1 MFEYLRRLA
10 TTGAAYTASS
20 VLSKLIAVALLPVYT
35 AALTPADYGAAEVVL
50 ASVIALSIIVRLGL
64 IEALLRFYYLPDV
77 DRPEVVRTGFA
88 ALFWSTT
95 AIAAICLVFAAPISQ
110 LLLDHTDAELGRL
123 AVLGLWTLTLW
134 EYALTLLRVDE
145 RARAYFWLTVLNV
158 VATIP
163 VTVYLVVV
171 ADEGAAGILWGT
183 FGTGLAFLAW
193 LLWRERRRL
202 SLRFDVPL
210 LRRMTRFGLPT
221 MPAELTL
228 YSLNFIDRI
237 LIVRLAGLAE
247 AGCTRWRSSSP
258 GMNVIARAFQL
269 AWPPLAYSI
278 ADDDEARRAY
288 ASCSPGSP
296 RSAPSPS
303 PGSGCWRGGSSTC
316 WRRPPSSVLQGGG
329 PAGDRDRALRALPRP
344 GRDPGAHRANRV
356 QPAGDD
362 RGHRRQRR
370 REPGL
375 IPRWGSSARGSRSSR
390 RSRRAGAHVRA
401 HAAPLPG
408 AVRVGPAGAP
418 VVVTAATV
426 AGGELL
432 LPTSGFGGFA
442 SRLVLWLALPVI
454 LLRRDSSPTRSARPA
469 GDASPAAVRE
479 RLRALAASPT
489 RRPASRSRR
498 PVTRPRSTR
507 PCGATR
513 TGSRTRRPASPPTSA
528 RRLSWSSRQAGQPS
542 RWAASP
548 GILASASS
556 PASSSST

>member
-20 VLSKLIAVALLPVYT
+20 VLSKLIAVALLPIYT

-95 AIAAICLVFAAPISQ
+95 AIAAICLVFAAPISH

-221 MPAELTL
+221 MPAELSL

-237 LIVRLAGLAE
+237 LIVRLSGLAE
-247 AGCTRWRSSSP
+247 AGLYALAIKFAQ

-288 ASCSPGSP
+288 SLVFTWFAAVCAFGVAGLWLLA
-296 RSAPSPS
+296 RWIVDLLAAPAFFESYKAV
-303 PGSGCWRGGSSTC
+303 GLLATGIALYALYL
-316 WRRPPSSVLQGGG
+316 VLVVILGRTGRTEFNLPATIAG
-329 PAGDRDRALRALPRP
+329 TVVNVVVNLAADPTAGDRRRGDRA
-344 GRDPGAHRANRV
+344 GRVVR
-356 QPAGDD
+356 
-362 RGHRRQRR
+362 
-370 REPGL
+370 
-375 IPRWGSSARGSRSSR
+375 
-390 RSRRAGAHVRA
+390 RRAGAHVRA

-418 VVVTAATV
+418 ARRHGRRRSRAASCCCPPP
-426 AGGELL
+426 ASAASPHGSC
-432 LPTSGFGGFA
+432 SGW
-442 SRLVLWLALPVI
+442 RCPWCCW
-454 LLRRDSSPTRSARPA
+454 RRDSSPTRSAPA
-469 GDASPAAVRE
+469 
-479 RLRALAASPT
+479 
-489 RRPASRSRR
+489 
-498 PVTRPRSTR
+498 
-507 PCGATR
+507 CGR
-513 TGSRTRRPASPPTSA
+513 C
-528 RRLSWSSRQAGQPS
+528 
-542 RWAASP
+542 
-548 GILASASS
+548 
-556 PASSSST
+556 